1 MRPLSG
7 LSTLTEQFHQYDN
20 ELITLV
26 LWYILIAGMA
36 FFFFIKRYWATHTCF
51 FFPTNFKIVY
61 VFYKKPYWDPSWN
74 CINILINFGGNDTF
88 MIVSPPKKIVC
99 SVLPT
104 FPSMRYHF
112 LHIRTFLQNV
122 IFFVIVLNKT
132 FPPFSYLCACCKH
145 REKFCC

>member
-36 FFFFIKRYWATHTCF
+36 FFFLLNVIGLLTHVSFSLRTLRLF
-51 FFPTNFKIVY
+51 MYSTKNPIEIQVETAL
-61 VFYKKPYWDPSWN
+61 D
-74 CINILINFGGNDTF
+74 ILINFGGNDTF

>member
-1 MRPLSG
+1 MKWDLF
-7 LSTLTEQFHQYDN
+7 LDYL
-20 ELITLV
+20 
-26 LWYILIAGMA
+26 LWLNNSINTTMNSDSWHG
-36 FFFFIKRYWATHTCF
+36 FFFLLNVIGLLTHVSFSLRTLRLF
-51 FFPTNFKIVY
+51 MYSTKNPIEIRVETALDV
-61 VFYKKPYWDPSWN
+61 
-74 CINILINFGGNDTF
+74 LINLGGNDTF

-145 REKFCC
+145 REKSCC